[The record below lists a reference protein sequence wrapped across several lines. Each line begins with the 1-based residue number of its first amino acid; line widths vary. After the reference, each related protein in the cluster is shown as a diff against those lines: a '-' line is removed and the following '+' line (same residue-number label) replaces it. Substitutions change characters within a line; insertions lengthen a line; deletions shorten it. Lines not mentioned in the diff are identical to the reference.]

1 MPTLFFWSLQN
12 RRNTALQRLPS
23 LLSASTFLL
32 PDRLQG
38 EKKCLPNICRR
49 SGIGLTK
56 HMSHAVRYAMRAIP
70 ALAHLLTLLRHKDK
84 DLVRSQYLAFS
95 RQVPLLY
102 FVLTVNTATVS
113 YTHLG
118 AAPAWLTLY
127 APGLLIIGC
136 IARMATWYVR
146 RHETLSDAGIER
158 RIRNVIKLIAVLGI
172 LFTTWGVTLFQYGDA
187 YQRSHVAFYMAVTVI
202 TVICCLTHLRAAA
215 MLLTA
220 IVLVPYTCYFF
231 WTGNQVL
238 IAIAINVVLVLLS
251 MTLILWNHYR
261 DFRSLIDSKKQLL
274 RNNSD
279 MQRLSDENFRL
290 ANVDLLTQLPNRRHF
305 FSIIDELLANRAH
318 DGQLSRP
325 FAVGVLDLDGFKQ
338 VNDLYGHRFGDSV
351 LAEVGKRLL
360 HFDREDVFFARLG
373 GDEFG
378 LILMHLK
385 DRQAAIDLGNT
396 VCAALHHTH
405 AVREAVARMS
415 ASLGLAMC
423 PEAGD
428 TPEQLFERADY
439 ALYFAKKQ
447 RRGSAAVFSTE
458 HETEIRHVAAIEQ
471 ALRTE
476 SLKDELT
483 LVFQPIFDANERRI
497 VAFESLARWHSP
509 TMGRVDPGEFIGIAE
524 RTGMITVISQS
535 LLRRALAFIL
545 QCPESI
551 RISFNLSSL
560 DLTSD
565 GALDRIVDI
574 VGESGVAPERIEFE
588 ITETAIIHDFERA
601 SEALATLKAIGAQV
615 SLDDFGTGFSSLS
628 RVHRLPLDK
637 IKVDRAF
644 IAQLE
649 TEPQCQ
655 KIVKSIA
662 DLCANLH
669 LECVIEGVENA
680 TQVDMLQQAGCRL
693 MQGYYFGRPVE
704 AALALAQVRRDNG
717 SGERLPGTEDK
728 LYGGTLVPPVAAG
741 L

>member
-1 MPTLFFWSLQN
+1 MS
-12 RRNTALQRLPS
+12 
-23 LLSASTFLL
+23 SAM
-32 PDRLQG
+32 QY
-38 EKKCLPNICRR
+38 
-49 SGIGLTK
+49 
-56 HMSHAVRYAMRAIP
+56 AVRSVL
-70 ALAHLLTLLRHKDK
+70 ALARLLTMFRHQDK
-84 DLVRSQYLAFS
+84 ELVRSQYLAFS

-102 FVLTVNTATVS
+102 FVLTINTATVS
-113 YTHLG
+113 YTHMG
-118 AAPAWLTLY
+118 SAPAWLTLY
-127 APGLLIIGC
+127 APGLLILGC
-136 IARMATWYVR
+136 IVRMTMWR
-146 RHETLSDAGIER
+146 LSRHVHLSDADIAQ
-158 RIRNVIKLIAVLGI
+158 RIRNVSKVIAVLGI
-172 LFTTWGVTLFQYGDA
+172 LFTSWGVTLFQYGDA
-187 YQRSHVAFYMAVTVI
+187 YQRSHVAFYMAITVI
-202 TVICCLTHLRAAA
+202 TVICCLTHLRVAAL
-215 MLLTA
+215 LLTG
-220 IVLVPYTCYFF
+220 IVMVPYSSYFF

-238 IAIAINVVLVLLS
+238 IAIAINVVLVLMS
-251 MTLILWNHYR
+251 MTLILRNHAQ
-261 DFRSLIDSKKQLL
+261 DFRDLIDSKKRLL
-274 RNNSD
+274 HTNHD
-279 MQRLSDENFRL
+279 MQQLSDENFRL
-290 ANVDLLTQLPNRRHF
+290 ANIDSLTLLPNRRHF
-305 FSIIDELLANRAH
+305 FSIIDELLSTRSRA
-318 DGQLSRP
+318 GQSPTP

-360 HFDREDVFFARLG
+360 DFNRDDVFFARLG

-378 LILMHLK
+378 LILMHAVS
-385 DRQAAIDLGNT
+385 REAAVELGNA

-415 ASLGLAMC
+415 ASLGLALF

-471 ALRTE
+471 AMRTE
-476 SLKDELT
+476 TLSEEVT
-483 LVFQPIFDANERRI
+483 LVFQPIFDATERRI
-497 VAFESLARWHSP
+497 VAFESLARWNSP
-509 TMGRVDPGEFIGIAE
+509 TIGRVDPSEFIGIAE

-535 LLRRALAFIL
+535 LLRRALAFIRK
-545 QCPESI
+545 CPESI

-565 GALDRIVDI
+565 GALDGIVAI
-574 VGESGVAPERIEFE
+574 VEQSGVAPARIEFE
-588 ITETAIIHDFERA
+588 ITETAIINDFERA
-601 SEALATLKAIGAQV
+601 SAALATLKAIGAQIA
-615 SLDDFGTGFSSLS
+615 LDDFGTGFSSLS

-669 LECVIEGVENA
+669 LECVIEGVENV
-680 TQVDMLQQAGCRL
+680 TQVEMLQQVGCRL

-704 AALALAQVRRDNG
+704 EALALAQVRGHDGMGRAEAQHG
-717 SGERLPGTEDK
+717 LF
-728 LYGGTLVPPVAAG
+728 GGTLVPASAAANALAQPVATTE
-741 L
+741 